1 MRLTRRGWNNIIIIG
16 VLCFIAIIKLPDL
29 LRERFAPKEVVT
41 QVVTEQASQIPNT
54 VFVLSPDF
62 FIQRVVFPHFT
73 LKQSNGQWQSS
84 SNLSIS
90 ASELV
95 QRWQHLQGTVVDEAT
110 ISKLSLQL
118 PPPQTVEVWGKQQ
131 AEPIRLTVYAL
142 PKFWLF
148 NNGQHW
154 VAVSVAADYLFPTS
168 LSNNK

>member
-29 LRERFAPKEVVT
+29 LRERFAPKDSVM
-41 QVVTEQASQIPNT
+41 QVVTEQAIQIPNT
-54 VFVLSPDF
+54 VFVLSPDLL
-62 FIQRVVFPHFT
+62 IQRVVFPYFT
-73 LKQSNGQWQSS
+73 LKQSHGQWQSS

-118 PPPQTVEVWGKQQ
+118 PPPQTVEVWGKQK